1 MHDWDAIQRQYGEL
15 TYATAYRILRKYDL
29 AVDCMQDVFVE
40 LYQNFKNTPV
50 DNWPA
55 LLRWLAVRRALDSLR
70 VQRRA
75 EACSESLSHEIE
87 RNSRAPTPSQHAEFQ
102 ELLERVRIEVA
113 KLPAKTR
120 RSILVA
126 LCRTGQHQRSS
137 RGFEHLRR
145 GLSSFDSSGTC
156 HATREA

>member
-50 DNWPA
+50 ANWPA

-87 RNSRAPTPSQHAEFQ
+87 QNSRAPLHHNMLNSKSYLSEC
-102 ELLERVRIEVA
+102 ES
-113 KLPAKTR
+113 KLPNFLQNKEK
-120 RSILVA
+120 
-126 LCRTGQHQRSS
+126 H
-137 RGFEHLRR
+137 
-145 GLSSFDSSGTC
+145 SGC
-156 HATREA
+156 AVSNRPASKK